1 MWSQRRDK
9 TALHRCCPVNYTIWC
24 TGMGGALTAQ
34 NRARLWHPQTILVVR
49 EKHTMLPHR
58 FDRMWHVSWPELVVW
73 MQKFSLKYISGRL
86 SFGRVDP
93 RPKRNATWVTRH
105 RSLWHDVLLV
115 VPAGGSMCWFCHHGG
130 SPVCHR

>member
-1 MWSQRRDK
+1 MWRPPRSTSRIVVRLSVHSFWPILSSYIDFLCGYKRGLSGQWYHIV
-9 TALHRCCPVNYTIWC
+9 HRC
-24 TGMGGALTAQ
+24 GRSALTAQ

-93 RPKRNATWVTRH
+93 RPKRNAT
-105 RSLWHDVLLV
+105 
-115 VPAGGSMCWFCHHGG
+115 
-130 SPVCHR
+130 